1 MTRPT
6 LQQIA
11 EALHAPEMLSAS
23 VIDTGQNNHVLA
35 SATLIVRIPRHSQE
49 QGDLVWEAR
58 VLAALAQLLP
68 LPVPATQ
75 LHTIG
80 KHMAAVHARLPGK
93 PLLSLA
99 GLDDGQKRD
108 LAHSLAAFLRAL
120 HAIPLDVLPAPVA
133 DDHLAEWRDL
143 FVEVEAKLFPLVPHD
158 IAVSIRERFE
168 SFLATGYERL
178 RRTIIH
184 GDFGTGNILVE
195 GGRVSGVIDFAGCAV
210 GDPAYDF
217 ASLSAG
223 LGDGFVALMEP
234 HYPGIPAM
242 QDRIG
247 FYRSTFALLDV
258 LFGLEHGDANALE
271 AGLATLMR
279 GPS

>member
-6 LQQIA
+6 VQQIA

-35 SATLIVRIPRHSQE
+35 SATLIVRVPRHGQA
-49 QGDLVWEAR
+49 QGDLAWEAR
-58 VLAALAQLLP
+58 VLAALAPLLP

-75 LHTIG
+75 LHAIG

-99 GLDDGQKRD
+99 GLGDGQQRE

-120 HAIPLDVLPAPVA
+120 HTIPLDVLPARAA

-143 FVEVEAKLFPLVPHD
+143 FVEVEAKVFPLVPHD

-168 SFLATGYERL
+168 SFLATGNERL

-195 GGRVSGVIDFAGCAV
+195 GGRVSGVIDFAGCAA

-223 LGDGFVALMEP
+223 LGGDFVALMEP

-242 QDRIG
+242 QDRIR
-247 FYRSTFALLDV
+247 FYHSTFALLDV

-279 GPS
+279 GSS